1 MTKFATSA
9 TEFGKKSNHISGA
22 VERKHFITGRI
33 TIHIPTICI
42 LGWPIFKSRI
52 KTGGDKKIW
61 GKYEFPCA

>member
-1 MTKFATSA
+1 MLYINLFVQSVQGTCKQCA
-9 TEFGKKSNHISGA
+9 
-22 VERKHFITGRI
+22 
-33 TIHIPTICI
+33 